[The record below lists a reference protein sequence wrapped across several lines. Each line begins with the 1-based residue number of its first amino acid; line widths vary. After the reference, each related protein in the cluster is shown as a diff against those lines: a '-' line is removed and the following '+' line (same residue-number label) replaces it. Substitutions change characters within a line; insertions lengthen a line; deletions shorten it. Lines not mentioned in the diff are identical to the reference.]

1 MTNLYLKWSSH
12 LELLTSLVQLLEE
25 SSFVDV
31 TIAVEG
37 QLLKAHKIILC
48 ASSSYFRA
56 ILESHPAS
64 HPVIFM
70 RDVKHTEMKAILDFI
85 YKGEAC
91 VSQEN
96 LHGILKTADA
106 LKITGLSSI
115 AWSDLALNS
124 TQDGDPFEN
133 DKECIQEVSSPE
145 KQISSIGHLYVNEIE
160 RKDGGGGHSP
170 TTVLPRNKPSFSS
183 NSFSPVI
190 AVSDEIKED
199 STLLMQQDMA
209 ETEQKPGTESLK
221 ASTTMEISS
230 EIPVISLVKHKPP
243 YRRYTKDDLQQ
254 ALNLVRQGQMGIKP
268 AARAFNIPV
277 ATLNHA
283 ARRNKITSPM
293 QQGGNHTSFK
303 SWLQNKGGTSS
314 VWDSNWN

>member
-209 ETEQKPGTESLK
+209 ETEQWLSSESGALHPPQDIPGCEIMLQKASEDKEKKPGTESLK

-243 YRRYTKDDLQQ
+243 YRRYTKDDLQHF
-254 ALNLVRQGQMGIKP
+254 R
-268 AARAFNIPV
+268 
-277 ATLNHA
+277 
-283 ARRNKITSPM
+283 
-293 QQGGNHTSFK
+293 
-303 SWLQNKGGTSS
+303 
-314 VWDSNWN
+314 

>member
-209 ETEQKPGTESLK
+209 ETEQWLSSESGALHPPQDIPGCEIMLQK
-221 ASTTMEISS
+221 ASEDK
-230 EIPVISLVKHKPP
+230 EK
-243 YRRYTKDDLQQ
+243 Q